1 MPYPP
6 AAAASPSPTI
16 VRADTSP
23 AWWEILLDVLVA
35 LGTVGAVVAALLVAN
50 WARKDA
56 DRRALDDRKAF
67 AERQEEEREHDRRL
81 ADTRWRLSLL
91 EQLIE
96 AFERWQALDQM
107 QLPGGE
113 TRVTVEA
120 LVRIYRGISPS
131 SRHGSFSEYRLT
143 TFMQRQSNTAP
154 RISARF
160 RISLAS
166 NCATNSNRYGRNY
179 CADIVER
186 ECRQAVGSFHVPVCW
201 FRVRW
206 QVLAGKEGTA
216 RCHTSHTGGA
226 ERQTHP
232 GG

>member
-56 DRRALDDRKAF
+56 DRRALADRKAF

-113 TRVTVEA
+113 TRGTVEA
-120 LVRIYRGISPS
+120 LARGYPGDLPVLKAWFVQRIPLDDIHATAEQYGPQDFSSVPDLARLELRHKLEQVRQELLRGH
-131 SRHGSFSEYRLT
+131 R
-143 TFMQRQSNTAP
+143 
-154 RISARF
+154 
-160 RISLAS
+160 
-166 NCATNSNRYGRNY
+166 
-179 CADIVER
+179 
-186 ECRQAVGSFHVPVCW
+186 
-201 FRVRW
+201 
-206 QVLAGKEGTA
+206 
-216 RCHTSHTGGA
+216 
-226 ERQTHP
+226 
-232 GG
+232 